1 MLIPANDKVVITRAI
16 TIRSKM
22 LIFMVLLLVTRA
34 RSMLYARTCGAK
46 KAVDSDHFSRADR
59 GTRMKVPSLTS
70 NRSTKRS
77 NLIRE
82 RPFTSSF
89 YLQGHPL
96 AMSNMPRVRT
106 NFRDRTHRLDRQ
118 PYTD

>member
-1 MLIPANDKVVITRAI
+1 
-16 TIRSKM
+16 
-22 LIFMVLLLVTRA
+22 
-34 RSMLYARTCGAK
+34 
-46 KAVDSDHFSRADR
+46 
-59 GTRMKVPSLTS
+59 MKVPSDTS

-89 YLQGHPL
+89 HLQGHPL
-96 AMSNMPRVRT
+96 AMSNMTRVNT

-118 PYTD
+118 PYRLQTKSTKNLYGRGTLPR

>member
-1 MLIPANDKVVITRAI
+1 MLIPANDKVVITSAI
-16 TIRSKM
+16 TIRSKI

-34 RSMLYARTCGAK
+34 RSMLYARNCGAK
-46 KAVDSDHFSRADR
+46 KAVVSDRFFRLIE

-96 AMSNMPRVRT
+96 AMSNMTRVNT
-106 NFRDRTHRLDRQ
+106 NFRDRT
-118 PYTD
+118 YTG